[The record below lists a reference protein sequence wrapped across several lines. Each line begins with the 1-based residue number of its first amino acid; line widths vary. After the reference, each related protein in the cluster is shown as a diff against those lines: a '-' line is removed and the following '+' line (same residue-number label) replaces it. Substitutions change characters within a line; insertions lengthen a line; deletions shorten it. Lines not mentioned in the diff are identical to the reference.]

1 MNFEEKKI
9 LINSYFMANFNNFP
23 LVWMLSS
30 ASLLKKSKEELS
42 KLSTSSMN
50 VKRLRARFVLS
61 YIKLSTK

>member
-1 MNFEEKKI
+1 
-9 LINSYFMANFNNFP
+9 MANFNNFP